1 MSLDSVLVD
10 RFNLG
15 TLLTSKRGMSR
26 SINLINDWLVRDSER
41 IDIRVVHLRNL
52 IGHFD
57 EFDIVLPHMDEKLV
71 VRKKCRLLRN

>member
-41 IDIRVVHLRNL
+41 IDIRVIHLRNL

-57 EFDIVLPHMDEKLV
+57 EFDIVLLHMDEKFGCE
-71 VRKKCRLLRN
+71 KEM